1 MFRTYFLCD
10 IADTFFMNSD
20 ELSKNKPSQ
29 NYFQNDD
36 ELTVDGTPYKKEN
49 YLMRSY
55 VIGPLILM
63 SVILIGSA
71 ILLSSMK

>member
-1 MFRTYFLCD
+1 
-10 IADTFFMNSD
+10 MNSD

>member
-1 MFRTYFLCD
+1 M
-10 IADTFFMNSD
+10 ADTFIMNSD
-20 ELSKNKPSQ
+20 DLSNKKPAQ
-29 NYFQNDD
+29 NYFQHDD
-36 ELTVDGTPYKKEN
+36 ELTVDGSPYKKEN